1 MAEESCPQCNTTL
14 SRFKIGLI
22 YLADGKRFCSVKCKN
37 TYMNKNHPHESKVGK
52 VFMWTFIILQSL
64 FIILA
69 LPYIAQKPFLGFG
82 SFGGFMITIIFSLF
96 VSFIIAVMYGAAR
109 RGKQIGDIIEA
120 NHKKLSKSAEH

>member
-1 MAEESCPQCNTTL
+1 
-14 SRFKIGLI
+14 
-22 YLADGKRFCSVKCKN
+22 
-37 TYMNKNHPHESKVGK
+37 
-52 VFMWTFIILQSL
+52 MWTFIILQSL